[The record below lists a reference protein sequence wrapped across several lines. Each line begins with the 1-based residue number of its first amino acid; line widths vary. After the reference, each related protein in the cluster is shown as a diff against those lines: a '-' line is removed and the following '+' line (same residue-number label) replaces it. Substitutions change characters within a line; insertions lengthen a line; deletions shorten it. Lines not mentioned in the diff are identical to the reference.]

1 MTLRAD
7 LRPFKRVRAGASLGG
22 LDLGR
27 RLLLV
32 TGSDVVKVG
41 QPNDQE
47 AGTNRCQNSHDR

>member
-41 QPNDQE
+41 QPNDP
-47 AGTNRCQNSHDR
+47 